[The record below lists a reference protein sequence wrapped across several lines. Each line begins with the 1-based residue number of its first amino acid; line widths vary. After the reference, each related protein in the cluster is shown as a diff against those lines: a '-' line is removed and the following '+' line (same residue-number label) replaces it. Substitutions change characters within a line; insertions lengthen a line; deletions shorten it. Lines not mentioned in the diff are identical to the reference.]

1 MDGDYKREYASK
13 GVAGAGL
20 GLGIAGTALGLMNGG
35 GLWGNNCCGANNA
48 YNAAGGCCSE
58 NTVVTRYELDM
69 ALKLA
74 ACESKNALLE
84 ANIFTDGKIADL
96 ADRTVARFTAVES
109 QLREIAVYQGVNT
122 ATIQCL
128 KGQVDQLASLTKV
141 VVPSSNVCQTDTQV
155 VVANTACN
163 PVLTRVVPAPT
174 AG

>member
-20 GLGIAGTALGLMNGG
+20 GLGIAGTALGLLQGGAGILGNGCNRNMMP
-35 GLWGNNCCGANNA
+35 WDT
-48 YNAAGGCCSE
+48 GCCSE
-58 NTVVTRYELDM
+58 NTPVTRYELNM
-69 ALKLA
+69 ALDSA
-74 ACESKNALLE
+74 AKDSKIALLE

-96 ADRTVARFTAVES
+96 ADRTVARFTGVEA

-128 KGQVDQLASLTKV
+128 QGQVNQLAALTKL
-141 VVPSSNVCQTDTQV
+141 VVPSTNVCQQDAQV

-163 PVLTRVVPAPT
+163 PVLTKVVTTPS